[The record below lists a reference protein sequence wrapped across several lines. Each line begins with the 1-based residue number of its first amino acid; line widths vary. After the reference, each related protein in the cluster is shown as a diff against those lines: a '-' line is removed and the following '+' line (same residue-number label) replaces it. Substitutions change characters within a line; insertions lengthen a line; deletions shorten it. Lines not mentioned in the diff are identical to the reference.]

1 VLVPEDKLKFTSGT
15 PKIVDTTHETG
26 MPLHIRACPDCGCA
40 TGKVADADAYRG
52 LYILFAGTLDDQDGL
67 ATAAPD
73 AELWVKYRPEW
84 LPEIKGAQQCQTF
97 T

>member
-1 VLVPEDKLKFTSGT
+1 VLVREDKLKITSGT
-15 PKIVDTTHETG
+15 PKIVETTHETG
-26 MPLHIRACPDCGCA
+26 MALHIRACPDCGQA
-40 TGKVADADAYRG
+40 IGKVAEADANRG
-52 LYILFAGTLDDQDGL
+52 LYIVFAGTLDDQDGL
-67 ATAAPD
+67 AKAAPD